1 VSTLDSECFLFQ
13 SRQLPDAAAALL
25 AAGHVISPSTRI
37 ATPLPSGLLS
47 RHDRFR
53 RFAGAWRLLR
63 QEPEAACFGG
73 GSMRL
78 QASCG
83 VFVDVSIP
91 PSGAVSDQASSAG
104 CLEVRGD
111 VTFRHRLVSFQ
122 PPSGDVLQA
131 DLSLEESDQLIEE
144 LRARGR
150 SSGSRWLRSLSRILG
165 ATGFWEPCCCHGAR
179 LRGPREISPPTG
191 LLGLRRRSL
200 CASSGPGAGER
211 LGARMS
217 LGTWADAG
225 VEDETKHVLNI
236 GYLGQTSIEVLFEL
250 RRLIE
255 EQQQSYRAVQNEP
268 DPDWVP
274 WENCL
279 DPVNKAIRKY
289 FSVMPATRKEQRS
302 LKRFMRQSLLRLDL

>member
-1 VSTLDSECFLFQ
+1 PAPSLFLEAEPAEDLVVLSLPGVSSLGGAKNAPEWLRQALCSDRLVCATRTPDGILSVVVGESFLSKVELPKDVEIERQWASLRLDKSTLEPHVALGAGFASVCQVLEEAGIEMRAVSTLDSECFLFQ

-91 PSGAVSDQASSAG
+91 PSGAVSAQASSAG

-150 SSGSRWLRSLSRILG
+150 SSGSRWLRSLSRILV
-165 ATGFWEPCCCHGAR
+165 
-179 LRGPREISPPTG
+179 
-191 LLGLRRRSL
+191 RS
-200 CASSGPGAGER
+200 
-211 LGARMS
+211 
-217 LGTWADAG
+217 
-225 VEDETKHVLNI
+225 
-236 GYLGQTSIEVLFEL
+236 
-250 RRLIE
+250 
-255 EQQQSYRAVQNEP
+255 
-268 DPDWVP
+268 
-274 WENCL
+274 
-279 DPVNKAIRKY
+279 
-289 FSVMPATRKEQRS
+289 
-302 LKRFMRQSLLRLDL
+302 